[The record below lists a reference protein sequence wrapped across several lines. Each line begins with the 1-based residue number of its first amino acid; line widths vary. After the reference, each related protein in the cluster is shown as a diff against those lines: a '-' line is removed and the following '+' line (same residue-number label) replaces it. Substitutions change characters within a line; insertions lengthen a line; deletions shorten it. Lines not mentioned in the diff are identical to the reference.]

1 MISALT
7 NASRTHLFHP
17 DEMTPEDEVLGFK
30 LVKLLEQIP
39 YEERRELFAAC
50 GTEVALRKEKTQQ
63 YHAQQAELSNL
74 KLLLLYQEMKKV
86 IKLSLEETDIALLD
100 YQAKENGITRADL
113 IRHRLFSGTPGRQYT
128 AEDLATLVSR
138 VHRVSNLPRAEVE
151 RLVYTVFT
159 AIMSES
165 REAAT
170 PVL

>member
-1 MISALT
+1 
-7 NASRTHLFHP
+7 
-17 DEMTPEDEVLGFK
+17 
-30 LVKLLEQIP
+30 
-39 YEERRELFAAC
+39 
-50 GTEVALRKEKTQQ
+50 
-63 YHAQQAELSNL
+63 
-74 KLLLLYQEMKKV
+74 MKKV

-100 YQAKENGITRADL
+100 CQAKEKGITRADL

-151 RLVYTVFT
+151 RLVYTIFT